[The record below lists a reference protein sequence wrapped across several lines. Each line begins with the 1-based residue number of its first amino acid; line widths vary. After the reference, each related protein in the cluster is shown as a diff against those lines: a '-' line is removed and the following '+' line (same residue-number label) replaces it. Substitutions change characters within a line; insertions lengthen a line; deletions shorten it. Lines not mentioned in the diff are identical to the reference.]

1 MSLARVHA
9 VMAAGVDQPQLLERW
24 MADAAQLRAL
34 GVEPDGFDLHAL
46 AKFAGL
52 GVKVRHN
59 PLRPMFPL
67 SFRLMSVAAIEI
79 DMFSAYALHRSR
91 EGRGFAADMAQRAR
105 DLVAFVGEWH
115 DPATRA
121 HLLLWDAMRYES
133 AVAQLRAPQSGT
145 IAAPNIDIPRA
156 PCLRGDIALHELQ
169 SDPRLLAAVLH
180 ASAPRLEDV
189 PLQPQTFCF
198 WRAPAGEYGIDDSS
212 ADDGGAGDTAVIAVD
227 ALGQHLLSRIDG
239 RRSAAALA
247 RELGGGRDAG
257 RAVAIGL
264 DSLAAIGIVALP
276 QRRTRPACA

>member
-9 VMAAGVDQPQLLERW
+9 VMAAGVDQPRLLERW
-24 MADAAQLRAL
+24 MADAAQLREL
-34 GVEPDGFDLHAL
+34 GVEPEGFDLHAL

-67 SFRLMSVAAIEI
+67 AFRLMSVAAIEI

-91 EGRGFAADMAQRAR
+91 EGRGFAADMVQRAR
-105 DLVAFVGEWH
+105 DLVAFVGGWH
-115 DPATRA
+115 DPAMRVHA
-121 HLLLWDAMRYES
+121 LLWDAMRYEL
-133 AVAQLRAPQSGT
+133 AVAQFRAPQSENT
-145 IAAPNIDIPRA
+145 IRTDISASRA
-156 PCLRGDIALHELQ
+156 PCIRGGIALHELQ
-169 SDPRLLAAVLH
+169 SDPRQLADALH
-180 ASAPRLEDV
+180 VSVPQLEDV
-189 PLQPQTFCF
+189 PLQPQAFCF
-198 WRAPAGEYGIDDSS
+198 WRALADEGS
-212 ADDGGAGDTAVIAVD
+212 ADDDNGGTAVIAVD

-239 RRSAAALA
+239 KRSVAALV

>member
-9 VMAAGVDQPQLLERW
+9 VMAAGVDRPQLLERW
-24 MADAAQLRAL
+24 MADATQLRGL
-34 GVEPDGFDLHAL
+34 GVEPDGFDLQAL

-67 SFRLMSVAAIEI
+67 GFRLMSVAAIEI
-79 DMFSAYALHRSR
+79 DLFAAYALQRSR
-91 EGRGFAADMAQRAR
+91 EGRAFAADMAQRAR
-105 DLVAFVGEWH
+105 DLVDFIGGWH
-115 DPATRA
+115 DPSVRA
-121 HLLLWDAMRYES
+121 HALLWDAMRYEL
-133 AVAQLRAPQSGT
+133 AVAQLRAPQPEA
-145 IAAPNIDIPRA
+145 IAASDARAPRA
-156 PCLRGDIALHELQ
+156 PCIRGVVALHELQ
-169 SDPRLLAAVLH
+169 SDPRVLAEVLH

-198 WRAPAGEYGIDDSS
+198 WRAPGK
-212 ADDGGAGDTAVIAVD
+212 DDGSDTAVIAVD

-247 RELGGGRDAG
+247 RELGGGRDAT

-264 DSLAAIGIVALP
+264 DSLAAIGIVDMP

>member
-67 SFRLMSVAAIEI
+67 GFRLMSVAAIEI

-105 DLVAFVGEWH
+105 DLVAFVGGWH
-115 DPATRA
+115 DPTVRA
-121 HLLLWDAMRYES
+121 HLLLWDAMRYEL
-133 AVAQLRAPQSGT
+133 AVAQLRAPPSGT
-145 IAAPNIDIPRA
+145 IAPPDIRTSRA
-156 PCLRGDIALHELQ
+156 PRIRGDIALHDLQ
-169 SDPRLLAAVLH
+169 SDPRVLAEVLH
-180 ASAPRLEDV
+180 VSAPRLEDV

-198 WRAPAGEYGIDDSS
+198 WRASEDSGS
-212 ADDGGAGDTAVIAVD
+212 DEGSGDTAVIAID

-239 RRSAAALA
+239 KRTAAALA
-247 RELGGGRDAG
+247 RELGGGRDAE

-276 QRRTRPACA
+276 QRRVRTVCV

>member
-24 MADAAQLRAL
+24 MTDAAQLRAL
-34 GVEPDGFDLHAL
+34 GVEPEGFDLSAL

-91 EGRGFAADMAQRAR
+91 EGRGFAADMAQRAC

-115 DPATRA
+115 DPAQRA
-121 HLLLWDAMRYES
+121 HLLLWDAMRYEL
-133 AVAQLRAPQSGT
+133 AVAQLRAPQSET
-145 IAAPNIDIPRA
+145 IATPNIRSPRA
-156 PCLRGDIALHELQ
+156 PCIRGEIALHDLQ
-169 SDPRLLAAVLH
+169 SDPRVLADVLH
-180 ASAPRLEDV
+180 VSTPRLEDV

-198 WRAPAGEYGIDDSS
+198 WRASEGSGSDD
-212 ADDGGAGDTAVIAVD
+212 DTGDTAVIAID

-239 RRSAAALA
+239 KRSAAALA
-247 RELGGGRDAG
+247 RELGGGRDAE

-264 DSLAAIGIVALP
+264 DSLAAIGIVAFSH
-276 QRRTRPACA
+276 RRARAACA

>member
-9 VMAAGVDQPQLLERW
+9 VMAAGVDRPQLLERW
-24 MADAAQLRAL
+24 MADTAQLRGL
-34 GVEPDGFDLHAL
+34 GVEPDGFDLQAL

-67 SFRLMSVAAIEI
+67 GFRLMSVATIEI
-79 DMFSAYALHRSR
+79 DMFAAYALQRSR
-91 EGRGFAADMAQRAR
+91 EGRAFAADMAQRAR
-105 DLVAFVGEWH
+105 DLVDFIGGWH
-115 DPATRA
+115 DPSVRA
-121 HLLLWDAMRYES
+121 HVLLWDAMRYEL
-133 AVAQLRAPQSGT
+133 AVAQLRAPRSGA
-145 IAAPNIDIPRA
+145 IATPDVRA
-156 PCLRGDIALHELQ
+156 PRIRGVIALHELQ
-169 SDPRLLAAVLH
+169 SDPRVLAEVLH

-198 WRAPAGEYGIDDSS
+198 WCAPADEGGADDDS
-212 ADDGGAGDTAVIAVD
+212 GDTAAIAID

-239 RRSAAALA
+239 KRSAAALA
-247 RELGGGRDAG
+247 RELGGGRDAT

-264 DSLAAIGIVALP
+264 DSLAAIGIVDVP

>member
-24 MADAAQLRAL
+24 MADAAQLRAF
-34 GVEPDGFDLHAL
+34 GVTPEGFDLQAL

-67 SFRLMSVAAIEI
+67 GFRLMSVAAIEI
-79 DMFSAYALHRSR
+79 DLFSAYALQRSR
-91 EGRGFAADMAQRAR
+91 EGHGFAVDMTQRAR
-105 DLVAFVGEWH
+105 DLVAFVGGWH
-115 DPATRA
+115 DPSIRA
-121 HLLLWDAMRYES
+121 HALLWDALRYEL
-133 AVAQLRAPQSGT
+133 AVAQLRVPQPATVAPSR
-145 IAAPNIDIPRA
+145 ALRA
-156 PCLRGDIALHELQ
+156 PRIRGDIELHELQ
-169 SDPRLLAAVLH
+169 SDPRVLADVLH
-180 ASAPRLEDV
+180 ASTPDLEDV

-198 WRAPAGEYGIDDSS
+198 WRAVDDDSIFDES
-212 ADDGGAGDTAVIAVD
+212 IGETSVIAID
-227 ALGQHLLSRIDG
+227 ALGQHMLSRIDG

-247 RELGGGRDAG
+247 RELGGGRDAE

-276 QRRTRPACA
+276 LRRTRAACA